1 MARFKGDSSGR
12 STVQYAEAK
21 IAAACTD
28 LCTHVNSEISTLNTN
43 KLSTSG
49 SGANLTNIV
58 TQVTAGSGITIDQST
73 GNVTIDADSQGGSG
87 YEILY
92 SCNGCWNGSAAIP
105 AEKLGAFQQY
115 EIMGMTNYW
124 QYYCSSAA
132 YCFEA
137 WPGCQKPD
145 YASWCCAH
153 CACGWF
159 GDVKCSNGSWQYN
172 CGGLIP
178 WAFGCDSDCRTACS
192 ATGWLF
198 HNRLTPTRP
207 CDAGDKEFKYCF
219 STTNNGGGMC
229 CIGSRNAGHGHSCCG
244 GHPACLKGVCYST
257 PSGSNGFS
265 CATTVTILGLGR
277 LPV

>member
-92 SCNGCWNGSAAIP
+92 SCNGCWNGSAVIP
-105 AEKLGAFQQY
+105 SDKRGVFQQY
-115 EIMGMTNYW
+115 EIMGVTNYW
-124 QYYCSSAA
+124 SLYCSQATYRFA
-132 YCFEA
+132 G
-137 WPGCQKPD
+137 WPGCQEND
-145 YASWCCAH
+145 AGCYCCAH
-153 CACGWF
+153 CACGWV
-159 GDVKCSNGSWQYN
+159 GDHKCFHSTWQYG
-172 CGGLIP
+172 CGGAIP
-178 WAFGCDSDCRTACS
+178 WPFGCDSGCSTACS
-192 ATGWLF
+192 AVGWMW
-198 HNRLTPTRP
+198 HNRLTPVYP
-207 CDAGDKEFKYCF
+207 CSADRQFKYCF
-219 STTNNGGGMC
+219 TTTHNGGGMC
-229 CIGSRNAGHGHSCCG
+229 CLGVRNAGHGVSCCG
-244 GHPACLKGVCYST
+244 GHPACLKGVCYT
-257 PSGSNGFS
+257 TQGAANGFS